1 MTTSFD
7 IGKRESRSL
16 NADAFYDKLAGNYH
30 FLYQDWEDAIRR
42 QSEVIARFFGYPP
55 VRNSIR
61 VLDCACGIGTQTI
74 GLARLGYPVV
84 GVDLSRKAVARA
96 RRELRKRNI
105 HNAAVAVADMRNLPQ
120 SFHEAFDAVICCDN
134 PLAHMLTNDD
144 LYQALHSMA
153 GTLRKDGKL
162 LVTTRDYDSIL
173 ETRPSQMPIRK
184 SIVAN
189 RTTLVFQL
197 WNWQPDGQTYINEHF
212 MIQRGPMSWK
222 VRHLVTPMK
231 AHKRVDIMKAA
242 ETAGL
247 VNIEWMER
255 EATEYFQPIMIGR
268 KPI

>member
-7 IGKRESRSL
+7 IGKWEFNFL
-16 NADAFYDKLAGNYH
+16 NVDAFYDKLAGNYH
-30 FLYQDWEDAIRR
+30 LVYQDWEDAIRW
-42 QSEVIARFFGYPP
+42 QSEAIARFFGYPP
-55 VRNSIR
+55 VSNSFR

-96 RRELRKRNI
+96 RRELRKRKI
-105 HNAAVAVADMRNLPQ
+105 HNATVAVADMRSLPQ

-144 LYQALHSMA
+144 LYKALHSMV

-162 LVTTRDYDSIL
+162 LLTTRDYDSLL
-173 ETRPSQMPIRK
+173 ETRPSQMPIRR

-189 RTTLVFQL
+189 RITLVFQL

-212 MIQRGPMSWK
+212 VIQRGPVSWK
-222 VRHLVTPMK
+222 VRHLVTPMR

-242 ETAGL
+242 EAAGL
-247 VNIEWMER
+247 VNIKWMER
-255 EATEYFQPIMIGR
+255 EATGYFQPIMIGR
-268 KPI
+268 RSI